1 MAHMAQAGQVASA
14 SRFPLRDRCGEVSK
28 IKTSVLSAPTIS

>member
-1 MAHMAQAGQVASA
+1 MAHMAQAGQVA